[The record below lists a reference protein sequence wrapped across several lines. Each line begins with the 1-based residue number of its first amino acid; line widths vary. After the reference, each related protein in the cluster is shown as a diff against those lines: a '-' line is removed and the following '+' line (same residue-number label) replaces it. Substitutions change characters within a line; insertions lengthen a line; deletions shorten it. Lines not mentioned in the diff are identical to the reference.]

1 MRSRTNSK
9 AARFCAAMGSAGSEG
24 ALSGSIGLPLRQSRK
39 SRCGPVE
46 APVLPT
52 YPISWP
58 CDTRD
63 PLRDTLGETAQV
75 QVTAHHIARVLDF
88 QRISA
93 AASPAFEGYHA
104 VGYGTDGSP
113 LRRGVVDTV
122 VRAVDL
128 VDRVQA
134 CVGETG
140 TDARIFERCFEQLLA
155 QTAAVDVPVLDAVV
169 LTERN
174 GVVVLAGMGEFG
186 APDAT
191 DADGRRVDDP
201 LVVDHREGVA
211 FLDAEEVD
219 APLVDLFQF
228 GGQRI
233 GHLLAHDGAPQR
245 TVDRGLFLLTADADR
260 VFRRA

>member
-1 MRSRTNSK
+1 MRAGR
-9 AARFCAAMGSAGSEG
+9 SAGAAHVSDQL
-24 ALSGSIGLPLRQSRK
+24 ALRHAR
-39 SRCGPVE
+39 
-46 APVLPT
+46 
-52 YPISWP
+52 
-58 CDTRD
+58 

-75 QVTAHHIARVLDF
+75 QVAAHHIARVLDF
-88 QRISA
+88 QCISA
-93 AASPAFEGYHA
+93 AATPAFEGYHA

-122 VRAVDL
+122 VGTVDL

-140 TDARIFERCFEQLLA
+140 TDARIFERRFEQLLA
-155 QTAAVDVPVLDAVV
+155 QTAAADVPVLDTVV

-186 APDAT
+186 APDAP

-201 LVVDHREGVA
+201 LVVDHCEGVA
-211 FLDAEEVD
+211 FLDTEEVD

-233 GHLLAHDGAPQR
+233 GHLLAHDGAP
-245 TVDRGLFLLTADADR
+245 
-260 VFRRA
+260 